1 MKINVL
7 SYLEASAARVPDRV
21 CWADAASALTY
32 REAWTAVCDM
42 GAALSERLSAVN
54 APVCVLLRHDVTDLL
69 AFFSVVYSG
78 NFYVPIDPALPA
90 VRLRSML
97 ETLCPAARN
106 LEKLPPK
113 VIGQP
118 GAMKLE
124 EQPTVVN
131 YQFLTAAGDWKV
143 NLTNTFLAL
152 ATPVYTTW
160 EDFARK
166 LDEVLAQ
173 FVAIYH
179 PAYFERIGLRYIN
192 GFSRRA
198 LGLEG
203 VPFRDLIQPA
213 YLGLMAEDDVQEQS
227 VQRVTQDVEM
237 ALAGGCRLKLHCGPG
252 MVKRGNV
259 EDKEVR
265 FILDNDVFMNGKIEL
280 KHSAGALNTVHTHA
294 DRIFR
299 GAITDQLHDAME
311 PQPL

>member
-1 MKINVL
+1 MF
-7 SYLEASAARVPDRV
+7 SA
-21 CWADAASALTY
+21 
-32 REAWTAVCDM
+32 
-42 GAALSERLSAVN
+42 SERVLYGKRQLIEVICQLRFPTILSISAKE
-54 APVCVLLRHDVTDLL
+54 
-69 AFFSVVYSG
+69 
-78 NFYVPIDPALPA
+78 PAEFQEAIRAEFP
-90 VRLRSML
+90 RY
-97 ETLCPAARN
+97 ARN

-192 GFSRRA
+192 IFSRRA
-198 LGLEG
+198 LEVED
-203 VPFRDLIQPA
+203 VPFSALFQPA
-213 YLGLMAEDDVQEQS
+213 YLGLLGEDDVRES
-227 VQRVTQDVEM
+227 AFQRASQDVEM
-237 ALAGGCRLKLHCGPG
+237 SLAGGCRLKLHAGPG
-252 MVKRGNV
+252 LVKRGGV
-259 EDKEVR
+259 EDKEIK
-265 FILDNDVFMNGKIEL
+265 FILDQDLFMSGKVEM
-280 KHSAGALNTVHTHA
+280 KHSAGALNTLHTHA
-294 DRIFR
+294 GRIFR
-299 GAITDQLHDAME
+299 GAITQQLHEAMD
-311 PQPL
+311 PQ

>member
-1 MKINVL
+1 MF
-7 SYLEASAARVPDRV
+7 SA
-21 CWADAASALTY
+21 
-32 REAWTAVCDM
+32 
-42 GAALSERLSAVN
+42 SERVLYGKRQLIEVICQLRFPTILSISAKE
-54 APVCVLLRHDVTDLL
+54 
-69 AFFSVVYSG
+69 
-78 NFYVPIDPALPA
+78 PAEFQEAIRAEFP
-90 VRLRSML
+90 RY
-97 ETLCPAARN
+97 ARN

-237 ALAGGCRLKLHCGPG
+237 ALAGGCRLKLHCGPRYG
-252 MVKRGNV
+252 QARQCRGQGGPLYSGQRRLHERQDRAEALRRSAQHRPYPCGPHFPRRDHGSAPRRHGAAAAV
-259 EDKEVR
+259 
-265 FILDNDVFMNGKIEL
+265 ILFSD
-280 KHSAGALNTVHTHA
+280 
-294 DRIFR
+294 
-299 GAITDQLHDAME
+299 
-311 PQPL
+311 

>member
-1 MKINVL
+1 MF
-7 SYLEASAARVPDRV
+7 SA
-21 CWADAASALTY
+21 
-32 REAWTAVCDM
+32 
-42 GAALSERLSAVN
+42 SERVLYGKRQLIEVICQLRFPTILSISAKE
-54 APVCVLLRHDVTDLL
+54 
-69 AFFSVVYSG
+69 
-78 NFYVPIDPALPA
+78 PAEFQEAIRAEFP
-90 VRLRSML
+90 RY
-97 ETLCPAARN
+97 ARN

-227 VQRVTQDVEM
+227 GHGVRAKIDEHVVLVGNDKLMRECGVGCHECELTGTILHVSLDGEYIGHIVIADVVKPDAAEAVATLRAAGVKKTVM
-237 ALAGGCRLKLHCGPG
+237 LTGDRADVAAGLLAPWRYMVRWQGYSEDEAREECGLADASSALP
-252 MVKRGNV
+252 V
-259 EDKEVR
+259 E
-265 FILDNDVFMNGKIEL
+265 
-280 KHSAGALNTVHTHA
+280 A
-294 DRIFR
+294 
-299 GAITDQLHDAME
+299 
-311 PQPL
+311 

>member
-1 MKINVL
+1 MF
-7 SYLEASAARVPDRV
+7 SA
-21 CWADAASALTY
+21 
-32 REAWTAVCDM
+32 
-42 GAALSERLSAVN
+42 SERVLYGKRQLIEVICQLRFPTILSISAKE
-54 APVCVLLRHDVTDLL
+54 
-69 AFFSVVYSG
+69 
-78 NFYVPIDPALPA
+78 PAEFQEAIRAEFP
-90 VRLRSML
+90 RY
-97 ETLCPAARN
+97 ARN

-179 PAYFERIGLRYIN
+179 PAYFERVGLRYIN

-227 VQRVTQDVEM
+227 GHGVRAKIDEHVVLVGNDKLMSECGV
-237 ALAGGCRLKLHCGPG
+237 GCPG

>member
-1 MKINVL
+1 MRAVTAGAVESLRQKRAVKGPTVRCCL
-7 SYLEASAARVPDRV
+7 TQKRSPDYV
-21 CWADAASALTY
+21 FCIGACSLWQAPAD
-32 REAWTAVCDM
+32 RGD
-42 GAALSERLSAVN
+42 LSA
-54 APVCVLLRHDVTDLL
+54 P
-69 AFFSVVYSG
+69 FSD
-78 NFYVPIDPALPA
+78 DPSISAKEPA
-90 VRLRSML
+90 EFQEAIRAEFPRY
-97 ETLCPAARN
+97 ARN

-237 ALAGGCRLKLHCGPG
+237 TLAGGCRLKLHCGPG

>member
-1 MKINVL
+1 MF
-7 SYLEASAARVPDRV
+7 SA
-21 CWADAASALTY
+21 
-32 REAWTAVCDM
+32 
-42 GAALSERLSAVN
+42 SERVLYGKRQLIEVICQLRFPTILSISAKE
-54 APVCVLLRHDVTDLL
+54 
-69 AFFSVVYSG
+69 
-78 NFYVPIDPALPA
+78 PAEFQEAIRAEFP
-90 VRLRSML
+90 RY
-97 ETLCPAARN
+97 ARN

-179 PAYFERIGLRYIN
+179 PAYFERIGLRYIDRLLSIAAHAEAYSN
-192 GFSRRA
+192 HPIALSVRA
-198 LGLEG
+198 
-203 VPFRDLIQPA
+203 A
-213 YLGLMAEDDVQEQS
+213 YSGPIDQQRIDDVQEQS

-299 GAITDQLHDAME
+299 GAITDQLHNAME

>member
-1 MKINVL
+1 MF
-7 SYLEASAARVPDRV
+7 SA
-21 CWADAASALTY
+21 
-32 REAWTAVCDM
+32 
-42 GAALSERLSAVN
+42 SERVLYGKRQLIEVICQLRFPTILSISAKE
-54 APVCVLLRHDVTDLL
+54 
-69 AFFSVVYSG
+69 
-78 NFYVPIDPALPA
+78 PAEFQEAIRAEFP
-90 VRLRSML
+90 RY
-97 ETLCPAARN
+97 ARN

-113 VIGQP
+113 VIGP
-118 GAMKLE
+118 RD
-124 EQPTVVN
+124 PTGV
-131 YQFLTAAGDWKV
+131 
-143 NLTNTFLAL
+143 
-152 ATPVYTTW
+152 
-160 EDFARK
+160 
-166 LDEVLAQ
+166 
-173 FVAIYH
+173 
-179 PAYFERIGLRYIN
+179 
-192 GFSRRA
+192 SRRA

-203 VPFRDLIQPA
+203 VPVRDLIQPA

>member
-1 MKINVL
+1 MF
-7 SYLEASAARVPDRV
+7 SA
-21 CWADAASALTY
+21 
-32 REAWTAVCDM
+32 
-42 GAALSERLSAVN
+42 SERVLYGKRQLIEVICQLRFPTILSISAKE
-54 APVCVLLRHDVTDLL
+54 
-69 AFFSVVYSG
+69 
-78 NFYVPIDPALPA
+78 PAEFQEAIRAEFP
-90 VRLRSML
+90 RY
-97 ETLCPAARN
+97 ARN

-311 PQPL
+311 AARMRLTSCTLSVMSSSTKLTPTTRQWLFSSEVSV